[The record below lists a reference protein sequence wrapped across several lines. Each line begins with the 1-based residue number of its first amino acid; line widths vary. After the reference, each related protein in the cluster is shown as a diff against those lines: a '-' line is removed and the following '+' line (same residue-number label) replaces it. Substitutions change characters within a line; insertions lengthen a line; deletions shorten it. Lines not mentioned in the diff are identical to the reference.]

1 MKKIIIATLLIC
13 SSVLAKEEVAEV
25 TYPTPS
31 VKGDTLFNHIEKYCK
46 RYEKCE
52 VKVGG
57 MINELAIKR
66 SQKLQ
71 KQALESLFNI
81 IYPILNEK
89 KLNSTRAIKIDFN
102 IEMIAAEDMIHQA
115 EKMLAQGKLSEM
127 SDTPLSSVCES
138 VLLDKYSN
146 YI

>member
-46 RYEKCE
+46 RYEKYE